1 MFPGG
6 AHMLPISH
14 LGRGRSGETQ
24 APAPSA
30 GARYHARDLPRS
42 ARHRARTPSPGA
54 ADGSRRTGRADA
66 ALVILPPAACP
77 GLSAPDAGACL
88 RGPSV
93 VGPEITCFCAGG
105 ADVPK

>member
-6 AHMLPISH
+6 AHMLPVSH
-14 LGRGRSGETQ
+14 PGRGCSWETQ
-24 APAPSA
+24 ASAPSA

-42 ARHRARTPSPGA
+42 ARCRARTPSLGLLR
-54 ADGSRRTGRADA
+54 SRRTGRADA
-66 ALVILPPAACP
+66 ALLILPPAACP
-77 GLSAPDAGACL
+77 GLSVPDTRACL

-93 VGPEITCFCAGG
+93 VGPEITCFCAGS